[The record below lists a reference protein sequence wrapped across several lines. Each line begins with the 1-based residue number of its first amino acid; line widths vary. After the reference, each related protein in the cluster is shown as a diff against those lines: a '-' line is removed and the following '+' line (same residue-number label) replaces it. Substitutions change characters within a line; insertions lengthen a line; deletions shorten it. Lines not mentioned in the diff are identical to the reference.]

1 MQTYLWEFSTMGPED
16 NGMIDLNTTFL
27 VVVIALVLCVILAL
41 IRVVRGPTAP
51 DRVVGVDTINTIVIV
66 SMVVFGAA
74 YQEVIYIDV
83 AIVYALLS
91 FISTLFI
98 AKYLEGGEF

>member
-1 MQTYLWEFSTMGPED
+1 MIDSTYLYIVLS
-16 NGMIDLNTTFL
+16 FL
-27 VVVIALVLCVILAL
+27 FIPVILAI
-41 IRVVRGPTAP
+41 IRIIKGPTAP
-51 DRVVGVDTINTIVIV
+51 DRVVGLDTVNTIVIV
-66 SMVVFGAA
+66 GMVLFGAA
-74 YQEVIYIDV
+74 LQEVIYIDV

>member
-1 MQTYLWEFSTMGPED
+1 
-16 NGMIDLNTTFL
+16 MIDLDTTFL
-27 VVVIALVLCVILAL
+27 LVVIALVLCIVLAL
-41 IRVVRGPTAP
+41 IRVFRGPTAP
-51 DRVVGVDTINTIVIV
+51 DRAVGVDTINTMVIV
-66 SMVVFGAA
+66 GMVAYGAA
-74 YQEVIYIDV
+74 FQEVIYIDV

>member
-1 MQTYLWEFSTMGPED
+1 
-16 NGMIDLNTTFL
+16 MIDLLTTYL
-27 VVVIALVLCVILAL
+27 LVVIALTLCSILAL
-41 IRVVRGPTAP
+41 IRVIRGPTAP

-66 SMVVFGAA
+66 SMIAFGIA

-98 AKYLEGGEF
+98 ARYLEGGEF

>member
-1 MQTYLWEFSTMGPED
+1 MDKEVCRMIGAFNTEFLIVLG
-16 NGMIDLNTTFL
+16 FL
-27 VVVIALVLCVILAL
+27 ILAIVISL
-41 IRVVRGPTAP
+41 IRVVKGPTAP
-51 DRVVGVDTINTIVIV
+51 DRIVGLDTINTIVIV
-66 SMVVFGAA
+66 GMVIFGFISGS
-74 YQEVIYIDV
+74 VIYIDV

>member
-1 MQTYLWEFSTMGPED
+1 
-16 NGMIDLNTTFL
+16 
-27 VVVIALVLCVILAL
+27 
-41 IRVVRGPTAP
+41 
-51 DRVVGVDTINTIVIV
+51 IVIV
-66 SMVVFGAA
+66 GMVLFGAA
-74 YQEVIYIDV
+74 LREVIYIDV

>member
-1 MQTYLWEFSTMGPED
+1 MIESFDTSYLIVLGV
-16 NGMIDLNTTFL
+16 LL
-27 VVVIALVLCVILAL
+27 LCVAIAL
-41 IRVVRGPTAP
+41 IRVILGPTAP
-51 DRVVGVDTINTIVIV
+51 DRIVGLDTINTIVIV
-66 SMVVFGAA
+66 SMIIFGVASA
-74 YQEVIYIDV
+74 SVIYIDV

>member
-1 MQTYLWEFSTMGPED
+1 MC
-16 NGMIDLNTTFL
+16 I
-27 VVVIALVLCVILAL
+27 
-41 IRVVRGPTAP
+41 IRVIKGPTAP
-51 DRVVGVDTINTIVIV
+51 DRVVGLDTINTIVISGMIIYGIV
-66 SMVVFGAA
+66 ERA
-74 YQEVIYIDV
+74 VIYIDV

>member
-1 MQTYLWEFSTMGPED
+1 MGAED
-16 NGMIDLNTTFL
+16 SRMINLYTTFL
-27 VVVIALVLCVILAL
+27 FVVIALALCIILAL
-41 IRVVRGPTAP
+41 IRVLRGPTAP
-51 DRVVGVDTINTIVIV
+51 DRVVGVDTINTMVIV
-66 SMVVFGAA
+66 GMVAFGIA

>member
-1 MQTYLWEFSTMGPED
+1 MIEFFNEY
-16 NGMIDLNTTFL
+16 MIVLIAIIL
-27 VVVIALVLCVILAL
+27 CLIMALV
-41 IRVVRGPTAP
+41 RVFIGPTIP

-66 SMVVFGAA
+66 GMVIFGAA
-74 YQEVIYIDV
+74 YEEVIYIDV

>member
-1 MQTYLWEFSTMGPED
+1 MISYEF
-16 NGMIDLNTTFL
+16 MIVFF
-27 VVVIALVLCVILAL
+27 ALALCIIMAL
-41 IRVVRGPTAP
+41 IRVIKGPTAP
-51 DRVVGVDTINTIVIV
+51 DRIVGLDTINTIVIV
-66 SMVVFGAA
+66 LMVLFGAA
-74 YQEVIYIDV
+74 FKQVIYIDV